1 MSSQPSERQHF
12 YWRDLA
18 ASSVFSIAFL
28 IVGTWL
34 PLFSI
39 TWWMGLSI
47 LTLVLFLTLVLYF
60 VYSLWVCP
68 KATSSNQERI

>member
-1 MSSQPSERQHF
+1 MNSQPSERQHF

-18 ASSVFSIAFL
+18 ASTVFLIAFM
-28 IVGTWL
+28 IAGTWS

-39 TWWMGLSI
+39 AWWMGLSI
-47 LTLVLFLTLVLYF
+47 LTLVLYF

-68 KATSSNQERI
+68 KATSSNQERRI

>member
-1 MSSQPSERQHF
+1 MNSQPSERQHF

-47 LTLVLFLTLVLYF
+47 LTLVLYF

-68 KATSSNQERI
+68 KATSSNQERRI

>member
-1 MSSQPSERQHF
+1 MNSQPSERQHF

-47 LTLVLFLTLVLYF
+47 LTLVLYF
-60 VYSLWVCP
+60 AYSLWVCP
-68 KATSSNQERI
+68 KATSSNQERRI